1 MDKPEELVFVADT
14 NPPLEV
20 EFRDDEPEQK
30 VTDVGIG
37 ISRYDSNATGTWRRW
52 KNTIDLTSEKVHF
65 FSRTKESQLIYL
77 KDFVNKSS
85 GFLETIIKH

>member
-1 MDKPEELVFVADT
+1 MDKPEESVFLTET
-14 NPPLEV
+14 NDPFEV

-37 ISRYDSNATGTWRRW
+37 ISGYDSNATGTSRWW
-52 KNTIDLTSEKVHF
+52 KNTIDLTSEEVHF

-77 KDFVNKSS
+77 KDFVNKSLD
-85 GFLETIIKH
+85 FLETIIKP